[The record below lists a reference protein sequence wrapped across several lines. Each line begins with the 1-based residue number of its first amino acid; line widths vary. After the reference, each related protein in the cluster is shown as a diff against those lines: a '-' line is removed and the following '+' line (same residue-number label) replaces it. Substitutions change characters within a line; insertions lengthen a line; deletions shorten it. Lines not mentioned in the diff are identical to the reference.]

1 MSNRKR
7 PRLAERQKE
16 LIDDFI
22 EGLGVDDELIDGY
35 NDINALDT
43 VDDNDDQLV
52 TKLFLG

>member
-7 PRLAERQKE
+7 PRLAVRQQEE

-35 NDINALDT
+35 NDIMLSI
-43 VDDNDDQLV
+43 L
-52 TKLFLG
+52 